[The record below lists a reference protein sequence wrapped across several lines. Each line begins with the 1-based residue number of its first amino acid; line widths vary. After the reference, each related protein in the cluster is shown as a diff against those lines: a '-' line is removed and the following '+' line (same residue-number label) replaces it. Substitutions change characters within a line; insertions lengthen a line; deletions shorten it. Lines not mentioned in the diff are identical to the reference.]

1 MQFLYH
7 FLRASQ
13 DFYKWHTNNLLH
25 KTNFPH
31 SLGKL
36 LYEIIDCK
44 SIIVSINKQYL
55 RFLLLRLKI
64 RKILID
70 HEYKISFLNLFCERN
85 TLILNERNVPVK
97 YGKIF
102 LKHPSKETYFLK
114 LIEN

>member
-1 MQFLYH
+1 MQFSYH
-7 FLRASQ
+7 FLRASE

-36 LYEIIDCK
+36 YEIIDFK

-55 RFLLLRLKI
+55 RFLLLRLEI

-70 HEYKISFLNLFCERN
+70 HEYKISFLNLFYERN
-85 TLILNERNVPVK
+85 TLILN
-97 YGKIF
+97 
-102 LKHPSKETYFLK
+102 
-114 LIEN
+114 